1 MFARQ
6 MARYEYLLTIYRPD
20 FTVPEGLKLEEMA
33 RGMSYTLYRIDHT
46 AGH

>member
-20 FTVPEGLKLEEMA
+20 FTVPAGLKLEEMGH
-33 RGMSYTLYRIDHT
+33 GMSYTLYRIDHT